1 MLSFKDCF
9 VYNCYMSL
17 AHHNTILQ
25 ATHLFGFDPKSLVH
39 LRDSANAIYEI
50 ERNGQPYILRLTPSS
65 ARNVDMIHAEM
76 DFIDYLSQNQ
86 GHVAHPLRS
95 LAGNLV
101 ETAGEGEY
109 VMYASVF
116 EKVPGIHPEN
126 EAVTDKVNQMVGQA
140 LGRMHHLSKTYQPD
154 PAARRPHWH
163 EIDVFQLVPEIPEEQ
178 VLVRQRCAAMLER
191 LHTLPVDADSYGLIH
206 ADPEP
211 YNYLLH
217 DGRLTFID
225 FDDSCYHWY
234 AFDVAVA
241 VQYLCICANLETE
254 RVQPQHVWDRFYAGY
269 LQENHL
275 SDFWLDQIPLFL
287 QLRVMEDYAFSEMT
301 WDMDD
306 LQDWQPGVLV
316 WQRSAIEEE
325 LEILPVKFR

>member
-1 MLSFKDCF
+1 
-9 VYNCYMSL
+9 MSL
-17 AHHNTILQ
+17 AHHNAISHAAQ
-25 ATHLFGFDPKSLVH
+25 LFGINAEGLTH
-39 LRDSANAIYEI
+39 LRDSANAIFEF
-50 ERNGQPYILRLTPSS
+50 EQDGLPYILRLTPSS

-101 ETAGEGEY
+101 ETAGVDESTLF
-109 VMYASVF
+109 ACVF

-126 EAVTDKVNQMVGQA
+126 EAVTDEVMHMVGQA
-140 LGRMHHLSKTYQPD
+140 LGRMHYLSKAYQPD

-163 EIDVFQLVPEIPEEQ
+163 EIDVFQLVPEIPEDQ
-178 VLVRQRCAAMLER
+178 ILVRQRCAEMLDY

-217 DGRLTFID
+217 DGNLTFID

-241 VQYLCICANLETE
+241 VQYLDICANLEVK
-254 RVQPQHVWDRFYAGY
+254 RVEPQHVWDQFYAGY
-269 LQENHL
+269 RQENQL
-275 SDFWLDQIPLFL
+275 SDFWLDQMPMFMR
-287 QLRVMEDYAFSEMT
+287 LRVMEDYAFSEMA
-301 WDMDD
+301 WDMDN
-306 LQDWQPGVLV
+306 LEDWQPGVLA
-316 WQRSAIEEE
+316 WQRQVIEEE
-325 LEILPVKFR
+325 SEIFPVRFR